1 MSQMKTLYHDITT
14 SIDDGTSDDVIIRRL
29 IEWFDMEYK
38 VARDLFNS
46 VKARHVMDMEEGV
59 TND

>member
-1 MSQMKTLYHDITT
+1 MARLKDLYFDVTS

-38 VARDLFNS
+38 VAKDIFDS
-46 VKARHVMDMEEGV
+46 IKARHMLEVAA
-59 TND
+59 ND

>member
-1 MSQMKTLYHDITT
+1 MSQMKDLYFDVTS

-38 VARDLFNS
+38 VAKDIFDS
-46 VKARHVMDMEEGV
+46 IKARHQVEGAA
-59 TND
+59 ND

>member
-1 MSQMKTLYHDITT
+1 MARLKDLYFDVTS

-38 VARDLFNS
+38 VAKDIFDS
-46 VKARHVMDMEEGV
+46 IKARHLEEV
-59 TND
+59 AAND

>member
-1 MSQMKTLYHDITT
+1 MKTLYHDITT
-14 SIDDGTSDDVIIRRL
+14 SIDDGTSEDVIIRRL

-38 VARDLFNS
+38 VAKDLFNS
-46 VKARHVMDMEEGV
+46 VKVRYMEEGA

>member
-1 MSQMKTLYHDITT
+1 MSKMKDLYFDVTS

-38 VARDLFNS
+38 VARDIFDS
-46 VKARHVMDMEEGV
+46 IKARHLEEVVSNG
-59 TND
+59 

>member
-1 MSQMKTLYHDITT
+1 MSKMKDLYFDVTS

-38 VARDLFNS
+38 VARDIFDS
-46 VKARHVMDMEEGV
+46 IKARHLEEVASNG
-59 TND
+59 